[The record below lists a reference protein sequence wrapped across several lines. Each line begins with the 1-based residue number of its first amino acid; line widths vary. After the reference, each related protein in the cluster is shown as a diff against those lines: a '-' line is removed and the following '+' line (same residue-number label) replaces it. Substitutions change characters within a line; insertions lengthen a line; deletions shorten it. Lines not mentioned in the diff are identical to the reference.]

1 MAVMTVFHNFSK
13 SLAVKCGLLVILG
26 SSVGGCASATIDNA
40 VPGSDQAN
48 MPTSTQPAAIAM
60 EKPVPP
66 RSGTPINTG
75 AYPNINVVPQGQT
88 DQLSDADS
96 ANLRDTLY
104 AEQASQR
111 QPGEPVA
118 AYIARLRK
126 LQSLGSTHA
135 AAVLKQIE
143 ASQ

>member
-1 MAVMTVFHNFSK
+1 MPAQ
-13 SLAVKCGLLVILG
+13 IQ
-26 SSVGGCASATIDNA
+26 
-40 VPGSDQAN
+40 PSD
-48 MPTSTQPAAIAM
+48 AAAL
-60 EKPVPP
+60 KPVPP
-66 RSGTPINTG
+66 RSGAPINTG

-88 DQLSDADS
+88 NQLSDADS

-104 AEQASQR
+104 AEQAAQR
-111 QPGEPVA
+111 QPGEPVGS
-118 AYIARLRK
+118 YIARLRK